1 MVKSLHVIMVFAL
14 LASACGAGAVA
25 TGQPLP
31 SEATPL
37 QVTPAAAVGSD
48 EACPLTIPRPGL
60 IPPEPYPSEAPA
72 LYQAVWYGTSALWT
86 MLDPEGEVWAGL
98 PVDDGVF
105 GQKWIW
111 WSDASSRT
119 AESMPPITVTGRQLD
134 GSASFEAKAGG
145 PGNTGF
151 REDIGSFMMVG
162 IEIPAAGCWELT
174 ARYGDAELSYVVM
187 VEG

>member
-1 MVKSLHVIMVFAL
+1 
-14 LASACGAGAVA
+14 
-25 TGQPLP
+25 
-31 SEATPL
+31 
-37 QVTPAAAVGSD
+37 
-48 EACPLTIPRPGL
+48 
-60 IPPEPYPSEAPA
+60 
-72 LYQAVWYGTSALWT
+72 
-86 MLDPEGEVWAGL
+86 MLDPEGEVWARL

-111 WSDASSRT
+111 WSDASSGA

-134 GSASFEAKAGG
+134 GSASLEAKAGA

-187 VEG
+187 VES